1 MYFLSLTLWKFYIFA
16 ATQILREIKSKDFRS
31 SKIAILT
38 LLEALNLDFSDLML
52 FARGENYHT
61 QDSEPV
67 YVKTAKIAI
76 FEPIESP

>member
-1 MYFLSLTLWKFYIFA
+1 MYLLLTVWKFHIFA

-52 FARGENYHT
+52 FARG
-61 QDSEPV
+61 
-67 YVKTAKIAI
+67 KITI
-76 FEPIESP
+76 LKIQSLFTLKLQK